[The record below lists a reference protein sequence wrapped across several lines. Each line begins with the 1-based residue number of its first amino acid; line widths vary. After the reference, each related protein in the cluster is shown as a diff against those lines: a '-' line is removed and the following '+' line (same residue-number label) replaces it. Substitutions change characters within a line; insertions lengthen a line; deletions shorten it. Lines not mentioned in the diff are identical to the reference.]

1 MKIDWANAYKHVHV
15 KPTDLPVQYFS
26 WLGKDFV
33 ELMLVFGA
41 RSSAGIYDR
50 LAKLVLCLVLACTC
64 SRFPPNMV
72 CQYLD
77 GSKPLTE
84 Q

>member
-1 MKIDWANAYKHVHV
+1 MKVDWAAAYKHIHV
-15 KPTDLPVQYFS
+15 RKDDLKLQFFS
-26 WLGKDFV
+26 WLGMDFV

-50 LAKLVLCLVLACTC
+50 LAKLILVLVLAY
-64 SRFPPNMV
+64 SRFPPELV

-77 GSKPLTE
+77 DV
-84 Q
+84 